1 MQVEVTRLS
10 AADVLGVR
18 RTVLRDGRTD
28 VPADFPEDEG
38 PHAIHVGARRPAH
51 AADGPAPPNDNPL
64 IGVATLFPSPRPD
77 DPDAWQLRGMA
88 VLPEHQGQG
97 IGGALLAAG
106 ARLVKEAGGSQVWA
120 HARNT
125 ALGFYERQGWKV
137 VGDTYE
143 YGVMR
148 LPHHLVMLELADA

>member
-1 MQVEVTRLS
+1 MHVEVTRVS
-10 AADVLGVR
+10 AADVLDVR
-18 RTVLRDGRTD
+18 RAVLRDGRTD
-28 VPADFPEDEG
+28 VPADFPEDDG
-38 PHAIHVGARRPAH
+38 PRAIHVGARRPA
-51 AADGPAPPNDNPL
+51 AAPPRQTPL

-77 DPDAWQLRGMA
+77 EPDAWQLRGMA

-97 IGGALLAAG
+97 IGGALLAEG

-137 VGDTYE
+137 VGDSYE

-148 LPHHLVMLELADA
+148 LPHHLVVLELAGA

>member
-1 MQVEVTRLS
+1 MS
-10 AADVLGVR
+10 AADVLDVR

-28 VPADFPEDEG
+28 VPADFPEDDG
-38 PHAIHVGARRPAH
+38 PRAIHVGAHRPGH
-51 AADGPAPPNDNPL
+51 APESPAL
-64 IGVATLFPSPRPD
+64 IGVATFFPSPRDD
-77 DPDAWQLRGMA
+77 DPEAWQLRGMA

-97 IGGALLAAG
+97 IGGALLAEG
-106 ARLVKEAGGSQVWA
+106 ARLIRQAGGSQVWA

-148 LPHHLVMLELADA
+148 LPHHLVVLELAGA